1 MMKGVFRG
9 HACVLKRFAVGDA
22 RTRGQ
27 MEKEIRVL
35 QKLRHPLIVELQAV
49 FYDEGDSYL
58 QLPYA
63 EHGTL
68 REWMCDRLSCE
79 QVQVVGRQVRVSLTV
94 AAVDIGLV
102 ADLPGGVV
110 CTRARSVPQ
119 VCFACGVWL

>member
-1 MMKGVFRG
+1 MMKGVYRG

-35 QKLRHPLIVELQAV
+35 QKLRHPLIVELEAV
-49 FYDEGDSYL
+49 FFDEGDSYL

-68 REWMCDRLSCE
+68 REWMSDRLSCE
-79 QVQVVGRQVRVSLTV
+79 QLQVVARQVAVLTSV
-94 AAVDIGLV
+94 LVVDSVLV
-102 ADLPGGVV
+102 PDLPGGVV
-110 CTRARSVPQ
+110 CP
-119 VCFACGVWL
+119 